1 MTHRAELVAEWARAI
16 ADTSYVSLSA
26 AQLEVFAGGLTDTL
40 VTLLD
45 EPAYDAAAARRIGEA
60 MIAAHCTGAD
70 TLQRTV
76 VLLGDRLPDLRPSI
90 ADRRV
95 SRIIGD
101 VAAGYAAALRERTL
115 AEQDAIAAPCSRPS
129 AAAEQALA
137 RQRGAVPGG
146 VHRGRDRHR
155 DRRHRR
161 AASSRSTRRCGHV
174 RVPPRSSPAAT
185 SPSSCTPT
193 TRPSVWRAVR
203 RADARRAASTSAPRS
218 ASTAP
223 TARCSWTNLTVS
235 LHPRRRRRT
244 RSTRSR

>member
-1 MTHRAELVAEWARAI
+1 MTHRAEFVAEWARAI

-101 VAAGYAAALRERTL
+101 VAAGYAAALREVTL
-115 AEQDAIAAPCSRPS
+115 AEQDAISR
-129 AAAEQALA
+129 AVFATQRTAEQQLA
-137 RQRGAVPGG
+137 FSEARF
-146 VHRGRDRHR
+146 
-155 DRRHRR
+155 R
-161 AASSRSTRRCGHV
+161 AMFTE
-174 RVPPRSSPAAT
+174 AAT
-185 SPSSCTPT
+185 GIGI
-193 TRPSVWRAVR
+193 
-203 RADARRAASTSAPRS
+203 ADVDGNILEANPALLNMFGYSAE
-218 ASTAP
+218 AF
-223 TARCSWTNLTVS
+223 TARNVS
-235 LHPRRRRRT
+235 ELVHPDDVPEVWEMYGELIAGDPRGLPHREALLPLRR
-244 RSTRSR
+244 